1 MKRWKSLG
9 SGVRR
14 FVLKLSDDGPS
25 PSSSC
30 SSSSSSST
38 IQGSENGWSVG
49 WNFVSGRIWSRGER
63 GSSRCAYQLAKLGVS
78 FVERTSPVDDSD
90 NFSGCGFFGENF
102 QGIFSCSKKER
113 KRKIQKSFSCN
124 VYARKSWKKEDKAN
138 NIPVAC
144 KVVLPLTA
152 AG

>member
-102 QGIFSCSKKER
+102 QGIFSCSKK
-113 KRKIQKSFSCN
+113 
-124 VYARKSWKKEDKAN
+124 KKEKEKYKN
-138 NIPVAC
+138 HFRVTC
-144 KVVLPLTA
+144 TQEKVGKKKTRLIIYLLLVKLSFL
-152 AG
+152 